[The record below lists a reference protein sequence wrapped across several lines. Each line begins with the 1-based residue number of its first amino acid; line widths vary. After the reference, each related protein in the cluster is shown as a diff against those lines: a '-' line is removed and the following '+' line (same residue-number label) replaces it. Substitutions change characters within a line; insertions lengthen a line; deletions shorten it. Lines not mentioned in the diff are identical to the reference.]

1 MQKNVGVL
9 NRNSFLKKTLN
20 KLGVGYKEYTSTE
33 EMFASDISIVFCD
46 DETDLIQAV
55 KAGKFV
61 FTNHSVLMNFMG
73 QKAPKT
79 RGFYYLM
86 KDFVFGERSFF
97 ASEDIYV
104 CSDHIEHTS
113 PLIHQFMLEQ
123 DFSEI
128 GALYDAHDEK
138 IAGGSILIGRQVISL
153 PWNLA
158 EVSEKMELVKRPY
171 YSRLLGRHYVGLGRT
186 IDYPSFLHLLSSLL
200 KYAFKRQDLPIDKTV
215 ITKAHMGEQ
224 EIDFVFPSEAMMEKI
239 NRRQK
244 KPYFRYTL
252 LFVAGICFLILLTQ
266 ISKLFAV
273 GLLFLMAAGIV
284 FILMDEKKRRLPL
297 STLPFII
304 GCAMIVLNLLYNVRS
319 LPAIYPMYQSLTQSR
334 YMPEFLK
341 EQAYCDSFLQ
351 LFLKDKEVY
360 VHYTGTDYVH
370 PVYEYYEEG
379 NPEVQYAVGYDMNY
393 YMGRDYCR
401 FFEQFSKGL
410 FIDDSIM
417 PKEEVDVALLQ
428 SKMTCLGYTN
438 DLLRYVFLI
447 NQEDVE
453 QASYFWYDF
462 VYRNEV
468 PLMYVYLQ
476 NDIAADCDKI
486 IALWDLNNNLY
497 LMDESYYNREV
508 AVNAD

>member
-20 KLGVGYKEYTSTE
+20 KLGIGYIEYFSME
-33 EMFASDISIVFCD
+33 EMLQSDTSVVFCD
-46 DETDLIQAV
+46 EETDLLQV
-55 KAGKFV
+55 VEAGKFV

-73 QKAPKT
+73 QKAPRT

-97 ASEDIYV
+97 ASEDIYI

-113 PLIHQFMLEQ
+113 SEIHQFIVEQ
-123 DFSEI
+123 DFSEM
-128 GALYDAHDEK
+128 GASYDAHNQK
-138 IAGGSILIGRQVISL
+138 INGGSILIGKQVISL

-171 YSRLLGRHYVGLGRT
+171 YSKMLGRHFVGLGRT
-186 IDYPSFLHLLSSLL
+186 IDYPSFLHLQSSLL
-200 KYAFKRQDLPIDKTV
+200 KYAFKRQDLSIEKSV
-215 ITKAHMGEQ
+215 ITKARLGEQ

-239 NRRQK
+239 NRRKK
-244 KPYFRYTL
+244 KPYLRYAELVVLSICL
-252 LFVAGICFLILLTQ
+252 LVLLSQ
-266 ISKLFAV
+266 VSRLFAI
-273 GLLFLMAAGIV
+273 GLIFLFAAVIVLFLME
-284 FILMDEKKRRLPL
+284 DKKRKIPL
-297 STLPFII
+297 TVVCLGVCFVMTL
-304 GCAMIVLNLLYNVRS
+304 LNILYNVRS
-319 LPAIYPMYQSLTQSR
+319 LPGIYPMYQSFTQTR
-334 YMPEFLK
+334 YMPQFLE
-341 EQAYCDSFLQ
+341 EQSYCDSFLQ

-370 PVYEYYEEG
+370 PIYEYYEEG

-410 FIDDSIM
+410 HVDDTIM
-417 PKEEVDVALLQ
+417 PKEEVDSELLK
-428 SKMTCLGYTN
+428 SEMTCLGYTN

-468 PLMYVYLQ
+468 PLMYVYIQ
-476 NDIAADCDKI
+476 NDISADCEKI
-486 IALWDLNNNLY
+486 IALWDLDNNLY
-497 LMDESYYNREV
+497 LMEESYYDREV